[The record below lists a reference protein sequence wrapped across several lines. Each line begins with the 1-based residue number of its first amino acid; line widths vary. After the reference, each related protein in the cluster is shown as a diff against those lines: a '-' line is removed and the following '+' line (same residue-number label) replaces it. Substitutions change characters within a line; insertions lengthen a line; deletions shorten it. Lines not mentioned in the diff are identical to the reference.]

1 MLISNKLHSFRNFI
15 LQRYEIYN
23 YFYRILRNCVM
34 NEARDI
40 VGISVPFAAGVA
52 TGAVLCPFL
61 SGGLPIITDSIL
73 LILICST
80 TLLVRFGKLSD
91 RSGKRLVSLSN
102 QPRLGR
108 LMRLGR
114 LSGRRIFFAGIFIV
128 TGIFCSLNYHIASG
142 IPEYG
147 SGIVSTAAAKAVGHL
162 RATIDAIPYPSETT
176 GPLVKALLTGDKSD
190 LTKEIT
196 GIFRDS
202 GASHILALS
211 GLHLGVLYL
220 LLTRLTSPLGNSPKA
235 RKSRCSLIIVA
246 ALFYS
251 IMTGATPSIIRAFLF
266 ITINET
272 ARLLGRKR
280 EPVRVLLAAL
290 TVQLALKPDVISSVG
305 FQLSY
310 MAMAGIFLLYP
321 TLERIYPAPSGSRLS
336 RFNPFRKIW
345 NAAMLSIS
353 CQIFTGPIAWHYF
366 HTFPKYFILTNLV
379 ALPLT
384 SAIMTLSVAT
394 IALSFFGICPEP
406 LVILNDHAMQALVF
420 CLEIISGLDNP

>member
-1 MLISNKLHSFRNFI
+1 
-15 LQRYEIYN
+15 
-23 YFYRILRNCVM
+23 M

-52 TGAVLCPFL
+52 MGVALYPLL
-61 SGGLPIITDSIL
+61 SGGLPFITSSIL
-73 LILICST
+73 LVLICIT
-80 TLLVRFGKLSD
+80 TSLVRFGKLSD
-91 RSGKRLVSLSN
+91 RSGKRLASLSN

-108 LMRLGR
+108 LTRLGR

-142 IPEYG
+142 IPEYE
-147 SGIVSTAAAKAVGHL
+147 SGFISSAAANAVGTL
-162 RATIDAIPYPSETT
+162 QNVIDNIPYPSETS

-211 GLHLGVLYL
+211 GLHLGVLYIL
-220 LLTRLTSPLGNSPKA
+220 LARLTAPLGNSPWI
-235 RKSRCSLIIVA
+235 RRLRYSLIIVA

-272 ARLLGRKR
+272 AKLLGRKR

-290 TVQLALKPDVISSVG
+290 TIQLALKPDVITSVA

-310 MAMAGIFLLYP
+310 MAMAGIFLLFP
-321 TLERIYPAPSGSRLS
+321 TLDRIYPAPSGSKSS
-336 RFNPFRKIW
+336 RFNPLRKIW
-345 NAAMLSIS
+345 SAATLSIS
-353 CQIFTGPIAWHYF
+353 CQVFTGPLAWYYF
-366 HTFPKYFILTNLV
+366 HTFPKYFILTNLI

-394 IALSFFGICPEP
+394 IALSFLGICPEP
-406 LVILNDHAMQALVF
+406 LVILNDHAMQALFF

>member
-1 MLISNKLHSFRNFI
+1 MAG
-15 LQRYEIYN
+15 
-23 YFYRILRNCVM
+23 
-34 NEARDI
+34 ARDI
-40 VGISVPFAAGVA
+40 VVISVPFAAGVA
-52 TGAVLCPFL
+52 AGAVLCPYL
-61 SGGLPIITDSIL
+61 SGSAAFTADFL
-73 LILICST
+73 LLVLIVST
-80 TLLVRFGKLSD
+80 TITVRFGKLS
-91 RSGKRLVSLSN
+91 G
-102 QPRLGR
+102 Q
-108 LMRLGR
+108 
-114 LSGRRIFFAGIFIV
+114 RITLAGIFIIA
-128 TGIFCSLNYHIASG
+128 GIFCSLNYSIASG

-147 SGIVSTAAAKAVGHL
+147 SGFIGSMAAKAVAHL
-162 RATIDAIPYPSETT
+162 RDVIENIPYPSETT

-190 LTKEIT
+190 LHKEIT

-220 LLTRLTSPLGNSPKA
+220 ILTRLTLPLGNSPRA
-235 RKSRCSLIIVA
+235 RKLRYSLIIGT

-251 IMTGATPSIIRAFLF
+251 IMTGAAPSIIRAFLF

-290 TVQLALKPDVISSVG
+290 TIQLALNPNVIGSVG

-321 TLERIYPAPSGSRLS
+321 TLERVYPASNDSKLS

-353 CQIFTGPIAWHYF
+353 CQVFTGPVAWHYF
-366 HTFPKYFILTNLV
+366 HTFPKYFILTNLI

-384 SAIMTLSVAT
+384 SAIMTISVAT

-406 LVILNDHAMQALVF
+406 LVILNDHAMQTLVF
-420 CLEIISGLDNP
+420 CLKVISGMDEP

>member
-1 MLISNKLHSFRNFI
+1 MDSDM
-15 LQRYEIYN
+15 
-23 YFYRILRNCVM
+23 V
-34 NEARDI
+34 EARDI
-40 VGISVPFAAGVA
+40 MGISVPFAAGVA

-80 TLLVRFGKLSD
+80 TLLVRFDKLSG
-91 RSGKRLVSLSN
+91 RSGMRLVSLSN
-102 QPRLGR
+102 HRGQ
-108 LMRLGR
+108 
-114 LSGRRIFFAGIFIV
+114 RIVFAGIFLL
-128 TGIFCSLNYHIASG
+128 TGIFSSLSYSIASG

-190 LTKEIT
+190 LPKEIT

-202 GASHILALS
+202 GASHVLALS

-321 TLERIYPAPSGSRLS
+321 TLERIYPAPNGSRLS

-394 IALSFFGICPEP
+394 IALSFFGTCPEP
-406 LVILNDHAMQALVF
+406 LVILNDQTMQALVF
-420 CLEIISGLDNP
+420 CLEIISGLDEP

>member
-1 MLISNKLHSFRNFI
+1 
-15 LQRYEIYN
+15 
-23 YFYRILRNCVM
+23 M

-52 TGAVLCPFL
+52 MGVALYPLL
-61 SGGLPIITDSIL
+61 SGGPPFITSSIL
-73 LILICST
+73 LVLICIT
-80 TLLVRFGKLSD
+80 TLLVRFGKLCD
-91 RSGKRLVSLSN
+91 
-102 QPRLGR
+102 Q
-108 LMRLGR
+108 
-114 LSGRRIFFAGIFIV
+114 RIVFAGIFLL
-128 TGIFCSLNYHIASG
+128 TGIFCSLSYSIASG
-142 IPEYG
+142 IPQYG
-147 SGIVSTAAAKAVGHL
+147 SGGFIGSAAANAVGTL
-162 RATIDAIPYPSETT
+162 QNVIDNIPYPSETS
-176 GPLVKALLTGDKSD
+176 GSLVKALLTGDKSD

-211 GLHLGVLYL
+211 GLHLGVLYIL
-220 LLTRLTSPLGNSPKA
+220 LARLTAPLGNSPWI
-235 RKSRCSLIIVA
+235 RRLRYSLIIVA

-272 ARLLGRKR
+272 AKLLGRKR

-290 TVQLALKPDVISSVG
+290 TIQLAFKPDVISSVA

-310 MAMAGIFLLYP
+310 MAMAGIFLLFP
-321 TLERIYPAPSGSRLS
+321 TLDRIYPAPNGSKLS
-336 RFNPFRKIW
+336 RFNPLRKIW
-345 NAAMLSIS
+345 SAATLSIS
-353 CQIFTGPIAWHYF
+353 CQVFTGPLAWYYF
-366 HTFPKYFILTNLV
+366 HTFPKYFILTNLI

-384 SAIMTLSVAT
+384 SAIITLSVAT
-394 IALSFFGICPEP
+394 IALSFLGICPEP

>member
-1 MLISNKLHSFRNFI
+1 M
-15 LQRYEIYN
+15 
-23 YFYRILRNCVM
+23 V
-34 NEARDI
+34 EARDI
-40 VGISVPFAAGVA
+40 MGISVPFAAGVA

-108 LMRLGR
+108 LTRLGR

-211 GLHLGVLYL
+211 GLHLGVLYIL
-220 LLTRLTSPLGNSPKA
+220 LARLTAPLGNSPWI
-235 RKSRCSLIIVA
+235 RRLRYSLIIVA

-394 IALSFFGICPEP
+394 IALSFFGTCPEP
-406 LVILNDHAMQALVF
+406 LVILNDQAMQALVF

>member
-1 MLISNKLHSFRNFI
+1 
-15 LQRYEIYN
+15 
-23 YFYRILRNCVM
+23 M

-52 TGAVLCPFL
+52 MGVAQHPLL
-61 SGGLPIITDSIL
+61 SGGPPFITSSIL
-73 LILICST
+73 LVLICIT

-108 LMRLGR
+108 LTRLGR

-142 IPEYG
+142 IPEYESGFSG
-147 SGIVSTAAAKAVGHL
+147 SAATNAVGTL
-162 RATIDAIPYPSETT
+162 QNVIDNIPYPSETS

-211 GLHLGVLYL
+211 GLHLGVLYIL
-220 LLTRLTSPLGNSPKA
+220 LARLTAPLGNSPWI
-235 RKSRCSLIIVA
+235 RRLRYSLIIAA

-272 ARLLGRKR
+272 AKLLGRKR

-290 TVQLALKPDVISSVG
+290 TIQLALKPDVITSVA

-310 MAMAGIFLLYP
+310 MAMAGIFLLFP
-321 TLERIYPAPSGSRLS
+321 TLDRIYPAPNGSKLS
-336 RFNPFRKIW
+336 RFNPLRKIW
-345 NAAMLSIS
+345 SAAMLSIS
-353 CQIFTGPIAWHYF
+353 CQVFTGPLAWYHF
-366 HTFPKYFILTNLV
+366 HTFPKYFILTNLI

-384 SAIMTLSVAT
+384 SAIITLSVAT
-394 IALSFFGICPEP
+394 IALSFLGICPEP
-406 LVILNDHAMQALVF
+406 LVILNDHAMQALFF

>member
-1 MLISNKLHSFRNFI
+1 MDSDM
-15 LQRYEIYN
+15 
-23 YFYRILRNCVM
+23 V
-34 NEARDI
+34 EARDI
-40 VGISVPFAAGVA
+40 MGISVPFAAGVA

-80 TLLVRFGKLSD
+80 TLSVRFDKLSD

-128 TGIFCSLNYHIASG
+128 TGIFCSLNYHIVSG
-142 IPEYG
+142 IPEYESGFIG
-147 SGIVSTAAAKAVGHL
+147 SAAANAVGTL
-162 RATIDAIPYPSETT
+162 QNVIDNIPYPSETS

-211 GLHLGVLYL
+211 GLHLGVLYIL
-220 LLTRLTSPLGNSPKA
+220 LARLTAPLGNSPWI
-235 RKSRCSLIIVA
+235 RRLRYSLIIVA

-345 NAAMLSIS
+345 NAAILSIS

>member
-1 MLISNKLHSFRNFI
+1 MDSDM
-15 LQRYEIYN
+15 
-23 YFYRILRNCVM
+23 V
-34 NEARDI
+34 EARDI
-40 VGISVPFAAGVA
+40 MGISVPFAAGVA

-102 QPRLGR
+102 HRGQ
-108 LMRLGR
+108 
-114 LSGRRIFFAGIFIV
+114 RIVFAGIFLL
-128 TGIFCSLNYHIASG
+128 TGIFSSLSYSIASG

-147 SGIVSTAAAKAVGHL
+147 SGIVSTAAAQAVGHL

-190 LTKEIT
+190 LPKEIT

-235 RKSRCSLIIVA
+235 RKSRYSLIIVA

-366 HTFPKYFILTNLV
+366 HTFPKYFILTNLI

-384 SAIMTLSVAT
+384 SAIITLSVAT
-394 IALSFFGICPEP
+394 IALSFLGICPEP
-406 LVILNDHAMQALVF
+406 LVILNDHAMQALVI
-420 CLEIISGLDNP
+420 CLEIISGLDEP

>member
-1 MLISNKLHSFRNFI
+1 M
-15 LQRYEIYN
+15 
-23 YFYRILRNCVM
+23 VG
-34 NEARDI
+34 ARDI

-52 TGAVLCPFL
+52 AGAVLCPFP
-61 SGGLPIITDSIL
+61 SFTVTFITDFIL
-73 LILICST
+73 LLLIGIT
-80 TLLVRFGKLSD
+80 TITVRFGTSRVGE
-91 RSGKRLVSLSN
+91 RSRTTSLVTERFRNRNGKRLVSHAEPRLVSLSN
-102 QPRLGR
+102 QPRFGTSASSVTV
-108 LMRLGR
+108 
-114 LSGRRIFFAGIFIV
+114 SGQRIAFAGIFMIA
-128 TGIFCSLNYHIASG
+128 GIFCSLSYSIASG
-142 IPEYG
+142 IPEYD
-147 SGIVSTAAAKAVGHL
+147 SGLISSAAAKAVGSL
-162 RATIDAIPYPSETT
+162 RSVIENIPYQSETT

-190 LTKEIT
+190 LPKEIT

-220 LLTRLTSPLGNSPKA
+220 ILTRLTLPLGNSPRA
-235 RKSRCSLIIVA
+235 RKLRYSLIIVT

-251 IMTGATPSIIRAFLF
+251 IMTGAAPSIIRAFLF

-290 TVQLALKPDVISSVG
+290 TIQLALKPDVISSVG

-321 TLERIYPAPSGSRLS
+321 TLERIYPASSDSKLS

-353 CQIFTGPIAWHYF
+353 CQVFTGPIAWHYF
-366 HTFPKYFILTNLV
+366 HTFPKYFILTNLI

-384 SAIMTLSVAT
+384 SAIMTISVAT
-394 IALSFFGICPEP
+394 IALSFFGICPEL

-420 CLEIISGLDNP
+420 CLKVISGMDEP

>member
-1 MLISNKLHSFRNFI
+1 MDSDM
-15 LQRYEIYN
+15 
-23 YFYRILRNCVM
+23 V
-34 NEARDI
+34 EARDI
-40 VGISVPFAAGVA
+40 MGISVPFAAGVA

-80 TLLVRFGKLSD
+80 TLLVRFDKLSD

-147 SGIVSTAAAKAVGHL
+147 SGIVSTAAAQAVGHL

-190 LTKEIT
+190 LPKEIT

-420 CLEIISGLDNP
+420 CLEIISGMDEP

>member
-1 MLISNKLHSFRNFI
+1 MDSDM
-15 LQRYEIYN
+15 
-23 YFYRILRNCVM
+23 V
-34 NEARDI
+34 EARDI
-40 VGISVPFAAGVA
+40 MGISVPFAAGVA

-80 TLLVRFGKLSD
+80 TLLVRFDKLSG
-91 RSGKRLVSLSN
+91 RSGMRLVSLSN

>member
-1 MLISNKLHSFRNFI
+1 
-15 LQRYEIYN
+15 
-23 YFYRILRNCVM
+23 M

-52 TGAVLCPFL
+52 TGAALYPLL
-61 SGGLPIITDSIL
+61 SGRLPYIISSIL
-73 LILICST
+73 LILIFIT
-80 TLLVRFGKLSD
+80 TILVRLDKF
-91 RSGKRLVSLSN
+91 
-102 QPRLGR
+102 
-108 LMRLGR
+108 
-114 LSGRRIFFAGIFIV
+114 SGRWLVIAGIFLI
-128 TGIFCSLNYHIASG
+128 TGIFSSLSHSIASG
-142 IPEYG
+142 IPEYD
-147 SGIVSTAAAKAVGHL
+147 SGFISSAAAYAVGTL
-162 RATIDAIPYPSETT
+162 RSVIDNIPYPSESTA
-176 GPLVKALLTGDKSD
+176 PLVKALLTGDKRD

-211 GLHLGVLYL
+211 GLHLGVLYIL
-220 LLTRLTSPLGNSPKA
+220 LARLTAPLGNSPWI
-235 RKSRCSLIIVA
+235 RKLRYSLIIGA

-272 ARLLGRKR
+272 AKLLGRKR

-290 TVQLALKPDVISSVG
+290 TIQLAIRPDVISSVA

-310 MAMAGIFLLYP
+310 MAMAGIFLLFP
-321 TLERIYPAPSGSRLS
+321 TLDRIYPAPSGSKLS
-336 RFNPFRKIW
+336 RFNPLRKIW
-345 NAAMLSIS
+345 SAAMLSIS
-353 CQIFTGPIAWHYF
+353 CQVFTGPLAWYYF
-366 HTFPKYFILTNLV
+366 HTFPKYFILTNLI

-394 IALSFFGICPEP
+394 TALSFLGICPEP

-420 CLEIISGLDNP
+420 CLKIISGLDES

>member
-1 MLISNKLHSFRNFI
+1 MDSDM
-15 LQRYEIYN
+15 
-23 YFYRILRNCVM
+23 V
-34 NEARDI
+34 EARDI
-40 VGISVPFAAGVA
+40 MGISVPFAAGVA

-80 TLLVRFGKLSD
+80 TLLVRFDKLSG

-102 QPRLGR
+102 HRGQ
-108 LMRLGR
+108 
-114 LSGRRIFFAGIFIV
+114 RIVFAGIFLL
-128 TGIFCSLNYHIASG
+128 TGIFSSLSHSIASG

-190 LTKEIT
+190 LPKEIT

-280 EPVRVLLAAL
+280 DPVRVLLAAL

-394 IALSFFGICPEP
+394 IALSFFGTCPEP
-406 LVILNDHAMQALVF
+406 LVILNDQAMQALVF

>member
-1 MLISNKLHSFRNFI
+1 MDSDM
-15 LQRYEIYN
+15 
-23 YFYRILRNCVM
+23 V
-34 NEARDI
+34 EARDI
-40 VGISVPFAAGVA
+40 MGISVPFAAGVA

-80 TLLVRFGKLSD
+80 TLLVRFDKLSD

-102 QPRLGR
+102 HRGQ
-108 LMRLGR
+108 
-114 LSGRRIFFAGIFIV
+114 RIVFAGIFLL
-128 TGIFCSLNYHIASG
+128 TGIFSSLSYSIASG

-147 SGIVSTAAAKAVGHL
+147 SGIVSTAAAQAVGHL

-190 LTKEIT
+190 LPKEIT

-384 SAIMTLSVAT
+384 SAIITLSVAT
-394 IALSFFGICPEP
+394 IALSFLGICPEP

>member
-1 MLISNKLHSFRNFI
+1 
-15 LQRYEIYN
+15 
-23 YFYRILRNCVM
+23 M

-52 TGAVLCPFL
+52 MGVALYPLL
-61 SGGLPIITDSIL
+61 SGGLPFITSSIL
-73 LILICST
+73 LVLICIT
-80 TLLVRFGKLSD
+80 TLLVRLGKLSD

-108 LMRLGR
+108 LTRLGR

-142 IPEYG
+142 IPEYESGFIG
-147 SGIVSTAAAKAVGHL
+147 SAAANAVGTL
-162 RATIDAIPYPSETT
+162 QNVIDNIPYPSETS

-211 GLHLGVLYL
+211 GLHLGVLYIL
-220 LLTRLTSPLGNSPKA
+220 LARLTAPLGNSPWI
-235 RKSRCSLIIVA
+235 RRLRYSLIIVA

-272 ARLLGRKR
+272 AKLLGRKR

-290 TVQLALKPDVISSVG
+290 TIQLALKPDVITSVA

-310 MAMAGIFLLYP
+310 MAMAGIFLLFP
-321 TLERIYPAPSGSRLS
+321 TLDRIYPAPNGSKLP
-336 RFNPFRKIW
+336 RFNPLRKIW
-345 NAAMLSIS
+345 SAAMLSIS
-353 CQIFTGPIAWHYF
+353 CQVFTGPLAWYYF
-366 HTFPKYFILTNLV
+366 HTFPKYFILTNLI

-384 SAIMTLSVAT
+384 SAIITLSVAT
-394 IALSFFGICPEP
+394 IALSFLGICPEP
-406 LVILNDHAMQALVF
+406 LVILNDHAMQALLF

>member
-1 MLISNKLHSFRNFI
+1 M
-15 LQRYEIYN
+15 
-23 YFYRILRNCVM
+23 VG
-34 NEARDI
+34 ARDI
-40 VGISVPFAAGVA
+40 AGISVPFAAGVA
-52 TGAVLCPFL
+52 AGAFLCPHL
-61 SGGLPIITDSIL
+61 SGRLPYITSSIL
-73 LILICST
+73 LTLICLT
-80 TLLVRFGKLSD
+80 TLSVRFNKLSD
-91 RSGKRLVSLSN
+91 
-102 QPRLGR
+102 Q
-108 LMRLGR
+108 
-114 LSGRRIFFAGIFIV
+114 RIVFAGIFIIA
-128 TGIFCSLNYHIASG
+128 GIFCSLNYSIASG
-142 IPEYG
+142 IPEYDSELIG
-147 SGIVSTAAAKAVGHL
+147 STAAKAVEHL
-162 RATIDAIPYPSETT
+162 RAVIDAIPFPSETT

-220 LLTRLTSPLGNSPKA
+220 ILARLTSPLGNSPWA
-235 RKSRCSLIIVA
+235 RKLRYSLIIVA

-290 TVQLALKPDVISSVG
+290 TIQLALKPDVVKSVG

-321 TLERIYPAPSGSRLS
+321 TLERIYPASSDTKWS
-336 RFNPFRKIW
+336 KFNPFRKIW

-366 HTFPKYFILTNLV
+366 HTFPKYFIMTNLI

-384 SAIMTLSVAT
+384 SAIMTISVVT

-406 LVILNDHAMQALVF
+406 LVILNDHIMQTLVF
-420 CLEIISGLDNP
+420 CLKVISGLSDP

>member
-1 MLISNKLHSFRNFI
+1 MDSDM
-15 LQRYEIYN
+15 
-23 YFYRILRNCVM
+23 V
-34 NEARDI
+34 EARDI
-40 VGISVPFAAGVA
+40 MGISVPFAAGVA

-80 TLLVRFGKLSD
+80 TLSVRFDKLSD

-142 IPEYG
+142 IPEYESGFIG
-147 SGIVSTAAAKAVGHL
+147 SAAANAVGTL
-162 RATIDAIPYPSETT
+162 QNVIDNIPYPSETS
-176 GPLVKALLTGDKSD
+176 GQLVKALLTGDKSD

-211 GLHLGVLYL
+211 GLHLGVLYIL
-220 LLTRLTSPLGNSPKA
+220 LARLTAPLGNSPWI
-235 RKSRCSLIIVA
+235 RRLRYSLIIVA

-280 EPVRVLLAAL
+280 DPVRVLLAAL

-310 MAMAGIFLLYP
+310 MAMVGIFLLYP

-394 IALSFFGICPEP
+394 IALSFFGTCPEP
-406 LVILNDHAMQALVF
+406 LVILNDQAMQALVF

>member
-1 MLISNKLHSFRNFI
+1 MDSDM
-15 LQRYEIYN
+15 
-23 YFYRILRNCVM
+23 V
-34 NEARDI
+34 EARDI

-52 TGAVLCPFL
+52 TGAVLCRFL
-61 SGGLPIITDSIL
+61 SDGLPFITSSIL
-73 LILICST
+73 FVLICIT
-80 TLLVRFGKLSD
+80 TILVRFDRLSD
-91 RSGKRLVSLSN
+91 RSEKRLVSLSN
-102 QPRLGR
+102 QPHFGR
-108 LMRLGR
+108 LVRFDR
-114 LSGRRIFFAGIFIV
+114 PSDQRIVFAGIFMV
-128 TGIFCSLNYHIASG
+128 TGIFCSLNYSIASG

-147 SGIVSTAAAKAVGHL
+147 SGGFISSVATNAVGTL
-162 RATIDAIPYPSETT
+162 RSVIDNIPYPSETT

-202 GASHILALS
+202 GASHVLALS

-280 EPVRVLLAAL
+280 DPVRVLLAAL
-290 TVQLALKPDVISSVG
+290 TVQLALKPDVIRSVG

-353 CQIFTGPIAWHYF
+353 CQIFTGPIAWLYF

-394 IALSFFGICPEP
+394 IALSFFGTCPEP

-420 CLEIISGLDNP
+420 CLKIISGMDNP

>member
-1 MLISNKLHSFRNFI
+1 
-15 LQRYEIYN
+15 
-23 YFYRILRNCVM
+23 M

-52 TGAVLCPFL
+52 MGVALYPLL
-61 SGGLPIITDSIL
+61 SGGLPFITSSIL
-73 LILICST
+73 LVLICIT

-108 LMRLGR
+108 LTHLGR

-142 IPEYG
+142 IPEYE

-190 LTKEIT
+190 LPKEIT

-394 IALSFFGICPEP
+394 IALSFLEICPEP

>member
-1 MLISNKLHSFRNFI
+1 MDSDM
-15 LQRYEIYN
+15 
-23 YFYRILRNCVM
+23 V
-34 NEARDI
+34 EARDI
-40 VGISVPFAAGVA
+40 MGISVPFAAGVA

-80 TLLVRFGKLSD
+80 TLLVRFDKLSG
-91 RSGKRLVSLSN
+91 RSGMRLVSLSN
-102 QPRLGR
+102 HRGQ
-108 LMRLGR
+108 
-114 LSGRRIFFAGIFIV
+114 RIVFAGIFLL
-128 TGIFCSLNYHIASG
+128 TGIFSSLSHSIASG

-162 RATIDAIPYPSETT
+162 RAAIDAIPYPSETT

-190 LTKEIT
+190 LPKEIT

-202 GASHILALS
+202 GASHVLALS

-280 EPVRVLLAAL
+280 DPVRVLLAAL

-384 SAIMTLSVAT
+384 SAIMALSVAT
-394 IALSFFGICPEP
+394 IALSFFGTCPEP
-406 LVILNDHAMQALVF
+406 LVILNDQAMQALVF

>member
-1 MLISNKLHSFRNFI
+1 MDSDM
-15 LQRYEIYN
+15 
-23 YFYRILRNCVM
+23 V
-34 NEARDI
+34 EARDI
-40 VGISVPFAAGVA
+40 MGISVPFAAGVA

-80 TLLVRFGKLSD
+80 TLSVRFDKLSD

-108 LMRLGR
+108 LTRLGR

-190 LTKEIT
+190 LPKEIT

-211 GLHLGVLYL
+211 GLHLGVLYIL
-220 LLTRLTSPLGNSPKA
+220 LARLTAPLGNSPWI
-235 RKSRCSLIIVA
+235 RRLRYSLIIVA

-321 TLERIYPAPSGSRLS
+321 TMERIYPAPSGSRLS

-353 CQIFTGPIAWHYF
+353 CQIFTGPIAWYYF

>member
-1 MLISNKLHSFRNFI
+1 
-15 LQRYEIYN
+15 
-23 YFYRILRNCVM
+23 M

-52 TGAVLCPFL
+52 MGVALYPLL
-61 SGGLPIITDSIL
+61 SGGPPFITSSIL
-73 LILICST
+73 LVLICIT

-108 LMRLGR
+108 LTRLGR
-114 LSGRRIFFAGIFIV
+114 LSGLRIFFAGIFLL
-128 TGIFCSLNYHIASG
+128 TGIFCSLSYSIASG
-142 IPEYG
+142 IPQYG
-147 SGIVSTAAAKAVGHL
+147 SGGFIGSAAANAVGTL
-162 RATIDAIPYPSETT
+162 QNVIDNIPYPSKTS

-211 GLHLGVLYL
+211 GLHLGVLYIL
-220 LLTRLTSPLGNSPKA
+220 LARLTAPLGNSPWI
-235 RKSRCSLIIVA
+235 RRLRYSLIIAA

-272 ARLLGRKR
+272 AKLLGRKR

-290 TVQLALKPDVISSVG
+290 TIQLALKPDVITSVA

-310 MAMAGIFLLYP
+310 MAMAGIFLLFP
-321 TLERIYPAPSGSRLS
+321 TLDRIYPAPNGSKLS
-336 RFNPFRKIW
+336 RFNPLRKIW
-345 NAAMLSIS
+345 SAAMLSIS
-353 CQIFTGPIAWHYF
+353 CQVFTGPLAWYHF
-366 HTFPKYFILTNLV
+366 HTFPKYFILTNLI

-384 SAIMTLSVAT
+384 SAIITLSVAT
-394 IALSFFGICPEP
+394 IALSFLGICPEP
-406 LVILNDHAMQALVF
+406 LVILNDHAMQALFF

>member
-1 MLISNKLHSFRNFI
+1 
-15 LQRYEIYN
+15 
-23 YFYRILRNCVM
+23 M

-52 TGAVLCPFL
+52 TGVALYPLL
-61 SGGLPIITDSIL
+61 SGGLPFITSSIL
-73 LILICST
+73 LVLICIT

-102 QPRLGR
+102 HR
-108 LMRLGR
+108 
-114 LSGRRIFFAGIFIV
+114 GRRIVFAGIFLL
-128 TGIFCSLNYHIASG
+128 TGIFSSLSYSIASR

-190 LTKEIT
+190 LPKEIT
-196 GIFRDS
+196 RIFRDS

-366 HTFPKYFILTNLV
+366 HTFPKYFILTNLI

>member
-1 MLISNKLHSFRNFI
+1 MDSDM
-15 LQRYEIYN
+15 
-23 YFYRILRNCVM
+23 V
-34 NEARDI
+34 EARDI
-40 VGISVPFAAGVA
+40 MGISVPFAAGVA

-80 TLLVRFGKLSD
+80 TLLVRFDKLSG
-91 RSGKRLVSLSN
+91 RSGMRLVSLSN
-102 QPRLGR
+102 HRGQ
-108 LMRLGR
+108 
-114 LSGRRIFFAGIFIV
+114 RIVFAGIFLL
-128 TGIFCSLNYHIASG
+128 TGIFSSLSHSIASG

-190 LTKEIT
+190 LPKEIT
-196 GIFRDS
+196 RIFRDS

-280 EPVRVLLAAL
+280 DPVRVLLAAL

-406 LVILNDHAMQALVF
+406 LVILNDQAMQALVF

>member
-1 MLISNKLHSFRNFI
+1 MDSDM
-15 LQRYEIYN
+15 
-23 YFYRILRNCVM
+23 V
-34 NEARDI
+34 EARDI
-40 VGISVPFAAGVA
+40 MGISVPFAAGVA

-108 LMRLGR
+108 LTRLGR
-114 LSGRRIFFAGIFIV
+114 LSGRWIFFAGIFIV

-142 IPEYG
+142 IPEYESGFIG
-147 SGIVSTAAAKAVGHL
+147 SAAANAVGTL
-162 RATIDAIPYPSETT
+162 QNVIDNIPYPSETS

-321 TLERIYPAPSGSRLS
+321 TLERIYPAPSGSRMS

-394 IALSFFGICPEP
+394 IALSFLEICPEP

-420 CLEIISGLDNP
+420 CLKIISGLDNP

>member
-1 MLISNKLHSFRNFI
+1 M
-15 LQRYEIYN
+15 
-23 YFYRILRNCVM
+23 V
-34 NEARDI
+34 EARDI
-40 VGISVPFAAGVA
+40 MGISVPFAAGVA

-80 TLLVRFGKLSD
+80 TLLVRFDKLSD
-91 RSGKRLVSLSN
+91 RSRMRLVSLSN
-102 QPRLGR
+102 HRGQ
-108 LMRLGR
+108 
-114 LSGRRIFFAGIFIV
+114 RIVFAGIFLL
-128 TGIFCSLNYHIASG
+128 TGIFSSLSYSIASG

-190 LTKEIT
+190 LPKEIT
-196 GIFRDS
+196 RIFRDS
-202 GASHILALS
+202 GASHVLALS

-280 EPVRVLLAAL
+280 DPVRVLLAAL

-406 LVILNDHAMQALVF
+406 LVILNDQAMQALVF

>member
-1 MLISNKLHSFRNFI
+1 M
-15 LQRYEIYN
+15 
-23 YFYRILRNCVM
+23 V
-34 NEARDI
+34 EARDI
-40 VGISVPFAAGVA
+40 MGISVPFAAGVA

-80 TLLVRFGKLSD
+80 TLLVRFDKLSG
-91 RSGKRLVSLSN
+91 RSGMRLVSLSN
-102 QPRLGR
+102 HRGQ
-108 LMRLGR
+108 
-114 LSGRRIFFAGIFIV
+114 RIVFAGIFLL
-128 TGIFCSLNYHIASG
+128 TGIFSSLSYSIASG

-190 LTKEIT
+190 LPKEIT

-202 GASHILALS
+202 GASHVLALS

-394 IALSFFGICPEP
+394 IALSFFGTCPEP

-420 CLEIISGLDNP
+420 CLKIISGLDNP

>member
-1 MLISNKLHSFRNFI
+1 
-15 LQRYEIYN
+15 
-23 YFYRILRNCVM
+23 M

-52 TGAVLCPFL
+52 MGVALYPLL
-61 SGGLPIITDSIL
+61 SGGLPFITSSIL
-73 LILICST
+73 LVLICIT
-80 TLLVRFGKLSD
+80 TLLVRFGKLGD

-108 LMRLGR
+108 LTRLGR
-114 LSGRRIFFAGIFIV
+114 LSGRRTFFAGIFIV

-142 IPEYG
+142 IPEYESGFIG
-147 SGIVSTAAAKAVGHL
+147 SAAANAVGTL
-162 RATIDAIPYPSETT
+162 QNVIDNIPYPSETS

-211 GLHLGVLYL
+211 GLHLGVLYIL
-220 LLTRLTSPLGNSPKA
+220 LARLTAPLGNSPWI
-235 RKSRCSLIIVA
+235 RRLRYSLIIVA

-272 ARLLGRKR
+272 AKLLGRKR

-290 TVQLALKPDVISSVG
+290 TIQLALKPDVITSVA

-310 MAMAGIFLLYP
+310 MAMAGIFLLFP
-321 TLERIYPAPSGSRLS
+321 TLDRIYRAPNGSKLS
-336 RFNPFRKIW
+336 RFNPLRKIW
-345 NAAMLSIS
+345 SAAMLSIS
-353 CQIFTGPIAWHYF
+353 CQVFTGPLAWYHF
-366 HTFPKYFILTNLV
+366 HTFPKYFILTNLI

-384 SAIMTLSVAT
+384 SAIITLSVAT

>member
-1 MLISNKLHSFRNFI
+1 
-15 LQRYEIYN
+15 
-23 YFYRILRNCVM
+23 M

-52 TGAVLCPFL
+52 MGVALYPLL
-61 SGGLPIITDSIL
+61 SGGLPFITSSIL
-73 LILICST
+73 LVLICIT

-108 LMRLGR
+108 LTRLGR

-142 IPEYG
+142 IPEYESGFIG
-147 SGIVSTAAAKAVGHL
+147 SAAANAVGTL
-162 RATIDAIPYPSETT
+162 QNVIDNIPYPSETS

-211 GLHLGVLYL
+211 GLHLGVLYIL
-220 LLTRLTSPLGNSPKA
+220 LARLTAPLGNSPWI
-235 RKSRCSLIIVA
+235 RRLRYSLIIVA

-272 ARLLGRKR
+272 TKLLGRKR

-290 TVQLALKPDVISSVG
+290 TIQLALKPDVITSVA

-310 MAMAGIFLLYP
+310 MAMAGIFLLFP
-321 TLERIYPAPSGSRLS
+321 TLDRIYPAANGSKLS
-336 RFNPFRKIW
+336 RFNPLRKIW
-345 NAAMLSIS
+345 SAAMLSIS
-353 CQIFTGPIAWHYF
+353 CQVFTGPLAWYHF
-366 HTFPKYFILTNLV
+366 HTFPKYFILTNLI

-384 SAIMTLSVAT
+384 SAIITLSVAT
-394 IALSFFGICPEP
+394 IALSFLGICPEP

-420 CLEIISGLDNP
+420 CLKIISGLDNP

>member
-1 MLISNKLHSFRNFI
+1 
-15 LQRYEIYN
+15 
-23 YFYRILRNCVM
+23 M

-52 TGAVLCPFL
+52 MGVALYPLL
-61 SGGLPIITDSIL
+61 SGGLPFITSSIL
-73 LILICST
+73 LVLICIT

-91 RSGKRLVSLSN
+91 RSGKRSVSLSN

-108 LMRLGR
+108 LTRLGR
-114 LSGRRIFFAGIFIV
+114 LSGRRIFFVGIFIV

-142 IPEYG
+142 IPEYESGFIG
-147 SGIVSTAAAKAVGHL
+147 SAAANAVGTL
-162 RATIDAIPYPSETT
+162 QNVIDNIPYPSETS

-211 GLHLGVLYL
+211 GLHLGVLYIL
-220 LLTRLTSPLGNSPKA
+220 LARLTAPLGNSPWI
-235 RKSRCSLIIVA
+235 RRLRYSLIIVA

-272 ARLLGRKR
+272 AKLLGRKR

-290 TVQLALKPDVISSVG
+290 TIQLALKPDVITSVA

-310 MAMAGIFLLYP
+310 MAMAGIFLLFP
-321 TLERIYPAPSGSRLS
+321 TLDRIYPAPNGSKLS
-336 RFNPFRKIW
+336 RFNPLRKIW
-345 NAAMLSIS
+345 SAAMLSIS
-353 CQIFTGPIAWHYF
+353 CQVFTGPLAWYHF
-366 HTFPKYFILTNLV
+366 HTFPKYFILTNLI

-384 SAIMTLSVAT
+384 SAIITLSVAT
-394 IALSFFGICPEP
+394 IALSFLGICPEP
-406 LVILNDHAMQALVF
+406 LVILNDHAMQALFF

>member
-1 MLISNKLHSFRNFI
+1 MDSDM
-15 LQRYEIYN
+15 
-23 YFYRILRNCVM
+23 V
-34 NEARDI
+34 EARDI
-40 VGISVPFAAGVA
+40 MGISVPFAAGVA
-52 TGAVLCPFL
+52 MGVALYPLL
-61 SGGLPIITDSIL
+61 SGGLPFITSSIL
-73 LILICST
+73 LVLICIT

-108 LMRLGR
+108 LTRLGR

-142 IPEYG
+142 IPEYESGFIG
-147 SGIVSTAAAKAVGHL
+147 SAAANAVGTL
-162 RATIDAIPYPSETT
+162 QNVIDNIPYPSETS

-211 GLHLGVLYL
+211 GLHLGVLYIL
-220 LLTRLTSPLGNSPKA
+220 LARLTAPLGNSPWI
-235 RKSRCSLIIVA
+235 RRLRYSLIIVA

-321 TLERIYPAPSGSRLS
+321 TMERIYPAPSGSRLS

-353 CQIFTGPIAWHYF
+353 CQIFTGPIAWYYF

>member
-1 MLISNKLHSFRNFI
+1 
-15 LQRYEIYN
+15 
-23 YFYRILRNCVM
+23 M

-102 QPRLGR
+102 HRGQ
-108 LMRLGR
+108 
-114 LSGRRIFFAGIFIV
+114 RIVFAGIFLL
-128 TGIFCSLNYHIASG
+128 TGIFSSLSYSIASG

-162 RATIDAIPYPSETT
+162 RATINAIPYPSETT

-190 LTKEIT
+190 LPKEIT

-235 RKSRCSLIIVA
+235 RKSRYSLIIVA

-353 CQIFTGPIAWHYF
+353 CQIFTGPIAWYYF

-394 IALSFFGICPEP
+394 IALSFLGICPEP

>member
-1 MLISNKLHSFRNFI
+1 MDSDM
-15 LQRYEIYN
+15 
-23 YFYRILRNCVM
+23 V
-34 NEARDI
+34 EARDI
-40 VGISVPFAAGVA
+40 MGISVPFAAGVA

-80 TLLVRFGKLSD
+80 TLLVRFDKLSD

-102 QPRLGR
+102 HRGQ
-108 LMRLGR
+108 
-114 LSGRRIFFAGIFIV
+114 RIVFAGIFLL
-128 TGIFCSLNYHIASG
+128 TGIFSSLSYSIASG

-190 LTKEIT
+190 LPKEIT

-420 CLEIISGLDNP
+420 CLETISGLDNP